1 MPMLCIPEV
10 DWAMRPRFCWITAR
24 IPKIGQVERIAAD
37 KDGIL
42 TRSIAKAATLPCTGV
57 NAPTTHHPNKNLV
70 QPKPPSRSCQ
80 CCHLSAAV
88 AAETSRNGEALL
100 SSPKAGCVRLEMPM
114 SWFHLQ
120 TIYTFTVKKDPAPRC
135 HMPSRNMKKTS
146 PAGHGAS
153 SVSLDSLSWPV
164 FKDNHKGS
172 SGVKCSVL
180 GKVVPGFQTTYPW
193 HFAAFSRMEIN
204 ATEIGVMVQ
213 LFGEIKCHPVSNCL
227 TQTMPTQVL
236 RARPKV
242 VISRICPR
250 RRLAQ
255 WNMLPLHT
263 VHVVKDVNF

>member
-1 MPMLCIPEV
+1 MKYLATCFQCMPMPCIPEV
-10 DWAMRPRFCWITAR
+10 DLAMRPRFCWITAR
-24 IPKIGQVERIAAD
+24 IPKIGQVERRAAD

-120 TIYTFTVKKDPAPRC
+120 TIYTFTVKNDPAPRC

-213 LFGEIKCHPVSNCL
+213 LFGE
-227 TQTMPTQVL
+227 
-236 RARPKV
+236 R
-242 VISRICPR
+242 
-250 RRLAQ
+250 
-255 WNMLPLHT
+255 
-263 VHVVKDVNF
+263 